1 MDANLSAYDD
11 FLRVTGP
18 DRLRKILARHELF
31 RRVVDLPGDIVECG
45 VFKGSGL
52 FTWVKL
58 IQIFKPAAA
67 TRVYGFDFFE
77 AERDMSCAH
86 PQDQV
91 CLDFH
96 AQGWQTRDAIIAT
109 CKDWGFDRLEL
120 IAGNVC
126 ETTKKFSETR
136 LGTRISLL
144 YIDVDNYE
152 GALDILRNLYPLVVP
167 NGIVAFDE
175 YALSGFGEA
184 NAVDEYFAG
193 KSVKLQTLPWANT
206 PSAFIVKERFE
217 G

>member
-1 MDANLSAYDD
+1 MDPNLSSYDE
-11 FLRVTGP
+11 FLRVSAP
-18 DRLRKILARHELF
+18 DRLQKILARHELF
-31 RRVVDLPGDIVECG
+31 RRTIELPGDIVECG

-58 IQIFKPAAA
+58 IQIFKPSSP

-77 AERDMSCAH
+77 AERNMSCAH
-86 PQDQV
+86 PQDQE

-96 AQGWQTRDAIIAT
+96 AQGWQTREAITAT
-109 CKDWGFDRLEL
+109 CKSWGFDRLEL

-126 ETTKKFSETR
+126 ETTKTFAQTR
-136 LGTRISLL
+136 LGMRIALL

-152 GALDILRNLYPLVVP
+152 AALEILRNLYPLVVP

-193 KSVKLQTLPWANT
+193 KALRLQSLPWANT
-206 PSAFIVKERFE
+206 PSAFIVKDRF
-217 G
+217 GV